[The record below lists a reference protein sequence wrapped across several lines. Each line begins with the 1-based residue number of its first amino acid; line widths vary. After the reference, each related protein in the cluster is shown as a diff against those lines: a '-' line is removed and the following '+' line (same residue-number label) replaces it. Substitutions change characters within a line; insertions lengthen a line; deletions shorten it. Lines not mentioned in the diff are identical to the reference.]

1 VRGCE
6 GERVEGWVGGGARR
20 MRRGERRAATGAL
33 GRVATGA
40 ADAAAGARAATGAAD
55 AAAGAKAAA
64 DAADA
69 AGGAAG
75 AAGAAGAVR
84 RVGFAAKHTRNHLCA
99 RFT

>member
-1 VRGCE
+1 MGGCE
-6 GERVEGWVGGGARR
+6 GERVEGRVGCGGKRE
-20 MRRGERRAATGAL
+20 GAATGAL

-40 ADAAAGARAATGAAD
+40 ADAAAGARAAAGAAD